1 MKKVLFATT
10 ALVFSAGIAAAEVSV
25 GGDGRMGVVYNGSD
39 WNFSSRIRVSFT
51 ASGTTDGGLEF
62 GGSVRADQA
71 TAATNGTAASVYISG
86 AFGKLSMGDVVGAS
100 EALFGDFYEVGYTDL
115 SSMGGYSNDIL
126 YLTGDNGG
134 NVGANVAPSA
144 VTTTGTGTTAV
155 TTAVSGLN
163 TGPNLLYTG
172 TFGAFSVAA
181 SMSDGKLNGATIGGL
196 GVPVAVGNSTVA
208 TLTTETSVTQEY
220 AIAGAYTFGNY
231 TVGLGYEYLDL
242 KVYDAGGN
250 AYTAKADMITLAGV
264 AQFGNTSVKAG
275 IAHRGKDVDQDW
287 YGIGASSV
295 FGATTVGGYVQYL
308 DDKDNNTDVTWYGLG
323 AEYDLGGGASIKGG
337 VADNDISGS
346 DMVADLG
353 VKFSF

>member
-71 TAATNGTAASVYISG
+71 IGATRGTEASVYISG
-86 AFGKLSMGDVVGAS
+86 AFGKLSMGDVVGAP

-115 SSMGGYSNDIL
+115 DGRGGNDIG
-126 YLTGDNGG
+126 YLTADNGG
-134 NVGANVAPSA
+134 NVDCQDLNPTTPTGVSACANS
-144 VTTTGTGTTAV
+144 
-155 TTAVSGLN
+155 
-163 TGPNLLYTG
+163 GPNLLYTG

-181 SMSDGKLNGATIGGL
+181 SMSDGKANALTVGGL
-196 GVPVAVGNSTVA
+196 GVPVSIGASTVTSLA
-208 TLTTETSVTQEY
+208 TSISTSVTQEY

-231 TVGLGYEYLDL
+231 TVGMGYEY
-242 KVYDAGGN
+242 ANGRNGFGGS
-250 AYTAKADMITLAGV
+250 TDVDMISLAGV
-264 AQFGNTSVKAG
+264 GQFGNTSVKG
-275 IAHRGKDVDQDW
+275 VIAHRGQDADVDW

-295 FGATTVGGYVQYL
+295 FGATTVGGYVQYK
-308 DDKDNNTDVTWYGLG
+308 KDNNALAGTDDDVTWYGIG

-337 VADNDISGS
+337 IADNDNS
-346 DMVADLG
+346 DTDPIADLG
-353 VKFSF
+353 VTFSF

>member
-25 GGDGRMGVVYNGSD
+25 GGDGRMGVVYNGTD

-62 GGSVRADQA
+62 GGSMRADQA

-86 AFGKLSMGDVVGAS
+86 AFGKLSMGDVVGAP
-100 EALFGDFYEVGYTDL
+100 EALFGDYYEVGYTDL
-115 SSMGGYSNDIL
+115 SSMGGLGNDIQ

-134 NVGANVAPSA
+134 DVGASA
-144 VTTTGTGTTAV
+144 ITDTNTQQV
-155 TTAVSGLN
+155 LN

-181 SMSDGKLNGATIGGL
+181 SMSDGKAG
-196 GVPVAVGNSTVA
+196 STDA
-208 TLTTETSVTQEY
+208 SQEY

-231 TVGLGYEYLDL
+231 TVGLGYEYLDAT
-242 KVYDAGGN
+242 VFDIPAPGN
-250 AYTAKADMITLAGV
+250 DPVVLGTGKADMVTLAGV
-264 AQFGNTSVKAG
+264 AQFGNTSVKAH
-275 IAHRGKDVDQDW
+275 IAHAGKDLDIDY

-295 FGATTVGGYVQYL
+295 FGATTVGGYVQHAK
-308 DDKDNNTDVTWYGLG
+308 DKIDNTDVTWYGLG
-323 AEYDLGGGASIKGG
+323 AEYDLGGGATIKGG

>member
-25 GGDGRMGVVYNGSD
+25 GGDGRMGVVYNGDD
-39 WNFSSRIRVSFT
+39 WNFNSRIRVSFT

-71 TAATNGTAASVYISG
+71 IGATRGTEASVYISG
-86 AFGKLSMGDVVGAS
+86 AFGKLSMGDVVGAP

-115 SSMGGYSNDIL
+115 DGRGGNDIG
-126 YLTGDNGG
+126 YLTADNGG
-134 NVGANVAPSA
+134 NVDCASTAGLSA
-144 VTTTGTGTTAV
+144 CA
-155 TTAVSGLN
+155 N

-208 TLTTETSVTQEY
+208 AALGTTETSVTQEY

-231 TVGLGYEYLDL
+231 TVGMGYEYSNGRNQLSGTD
-242 KVYDAGGN
+242 VDV
-250 AYTAKADMITLAGV
+250 DMVSLAGV
-264 AQFGNTSVKAG
+264 GQFGNTSVKG
-275 IAHRGKDVDQDW
+275 VIAHRGQDADVDW

-295 FGATTVGGYVQYL
+295 FGATTVGGYVQYM
-308 DDKDNNTDVTWYGLG
+308 KDNNALAGTDDDVTWYGIG

-337 VADNDISGS
+337 IADNDNS
-346 DMVADLG
+346 DTDPIADLG
-353 VKFSF
+353 VTFSF

>member
-181 SMSDGKLNGATIGGL
+181 SMSDGKAG
-196 GVPVAVGNSTVA
+196 
-208 TLTTETSVTQEY
+208 SVDGSQEY
-220 AIAGAYTFGNY
+220 ALAGAYTFGNY

>member
-86 AFGKLSMGDVVGAS
+86 AFGKLSMGDVVGAP

-181 SMSDGKLNGATIGGL
+181 SMSDGKAG
-196 GVPVAVGNSTVA
+196 
-208 TLTTETSVTQEY
+208 SVDGSQEY
-220 AIAGAYTFGNY
+220 ALAGAYTFGNY

>member
-25 GGDGRMGVVYNGSD
+25 GGDGRMGVVYNGDD

-71 TAATNGTAASVYISG
+71 IAATRGTSASVYISG
-86 AFGKLSMGDVVGAS
+86 AFGKVSMGDVVGAP

-115 SSMGGYSNDIL
+115 SSAGGSNDIG
-126 YLTGDNGG
+126 YLTADNGG
-134 NVGANVAPSA
+134 N
-144 VTTTGTGTTAV
+144 TDCTTGGTFC
-155 TTAVSGLN
+155 GN

-181 SMSDGKLNGATIGGL
+181 SVSDGKLDAVTVGGL
-196 GVPVAVGNSTVA
+196 GVPVSVSAP
-208 TLTTETSVTQEY
+208 TTTTSYTQQY
-220 AIAGAYTFGNY
+220 GLAAAYTFGNY
-231 TVGLGYEYLDL
+231 TVGMGYEYIDGKPL
-242 KVYDAGGN
+242 
-250 AYTAKADMITLAGV
+250 TAADYEIDMISLAGV
-264 AQFGNTSVKAG
+264 AQFGNTSVKG
-275 IAHRGKDVDQDW
+275 VIAHRGKDADINW
-287 YGIGASSV
+287 YGLGASSV
-295 FGATTVGGYVQYL
+295 FGATTVGGYIQKL
-308 DDKDNNTDVTWYGLG
+308 DDKSAANADVTWYGLG

-337 VADNDISGS
+337 IADSDVSGS
-346 DMVADLG
+346 DAVADLG

>member
-62 GGSVRADQA
+62 GGSMRADQA

-100 EALFGDFYEVGYTDL
+100 EALFGDYYEVGYTDL
-115 SSMGGYSNDIL
+115 SSMDGYGNDIM

-134 NVGANVAPSA
+134 NVGKNVATMAATSTGSA
-144 VTTTGTGTTAV
+144 TTTFSVA
-155 TTAVSGLN
+155 N

-181 SMSDGKLNGATIGGL
+181 SMSDGKA
-196 GVPVAVGNSTVA
+196 NSTDA
-208 TLTTETSVTQEY
+208 SQEY

-231 TVGLGYEYLDL
+231 TVGLGYEYLDGRFTGTSTDSSTTPPT
-242 KVYDAGGN
+242 VTVGTVDG
-250 AYTAKADMITLAGV
+250 KADMVTLAGV
-264 AQFGNTSVKAG
+264 AQFGNTSVKAH
-275 IAHRGKDVDQDW
+275 IAHAGKDLDIDY

-295 FGATTVGGYVQYL
+295 FGATTVGGYVQHA
-308 DDKDNNTDVTWYGLG
+308 KFNGSNEDVTWYGLG
-323 AEYDLGGGASIKGG
+323 AEYDLGGGATIKGG
-337 VADNDISGS
+337 VADNDLTGS

>member
-1 MKKVLFATT
+1 
-10 ALVFSAGIAAAEVSV
+10 
-25 GGDGRMGVVYNGSD
+25 MGVVYNGSD

-115 SSMGGYSNDIL
+115 SSQSMGTGIGFSNDIL

-134 NVGANVAPSA
+134 NVGANIAGMA
-144 VTTTGTGTTAV
+144 TMTGTAGTATTVTTLSVAN
-155 TTAVSGLN
+155 S
-163 TGPNLLYTG
+163 GPNLLYTG

-181 SMSDGKLNGATIGGL
+181 SMSDGKAGS
-196 GVPVAVGNSTVA
+196 VDVG
-208 TLTTETSVTQEY
+208 QEY

-231 TVGLGYEYLDL
+231 TVGLGYEYLDGRFAATSTSTTGATPP
-242 KVYDAGGN
+242 VVTVTTGTFD
-250 AYTAKADMITLAGV
+250 AKADMITLAGV

-275 IAHRGKDVDQDW
+275 VAHMGKDVDMDW

-295 FGATTVGGYVQYL
+295 FGATTVGGYVQHL
-308 DDKDNNTDVTWYGLG
+308 KDNDANEDVTWYGLG

-337 VADNDISGS
+337 VADNDLSGS

>member
-25 GGDGRMGVVYNGSD
+25 GGDGRMGVVYNGTD

-62 GGSVRADQA
+62 GGSMRADQA

-86 AFGKLSMGDVVGAS
+86 AFGKLSMGDVVGAP
-100 EALFGDFYEVGYTDL
+100 EALFGDYYEVGYTDL
-115 SSMGGYSNDIL
+115 SSMDGYGNDIM

-134 NVGANVAPSA
+134 DVGSIAAA
-144 VTTTGTGTTAV
+144 TTQTV
-155 TTAVSGLN
+155 MN

-181 SMSDGKLNGATIGGL
+181 SMSDGKAD
-196 GVPVAVGNSTVA
+196 STDA
-208 TLTTETSVTQEY
+208 SQEY

-231 TVGLGYEYLDL
+231 TVGLGYEYLDATFFDGNTPPA
-242 KVYDAGGN
+242 VDATG
-250 AYTAKADMITLAGV
+250 KADMVTLAGV
-264 AQFGNTSVKAG
+264 AQFGNTSVKAH
-275 IAHRGKDVDQDW
+275 IAHAGKDLDLDY

-295 FGATTVGGYVQYL
+295 FGATTVGGYVQHA
-308 DDKDNNTDVTWYGLG
+308 KDNTDNTDVTWYGLG
-323 AEYDLGGGASIKGG
+323 AEYDLGGGATIKGG
-337 VADNDISGS
+337 VADNDLTGS